1 MWALPSDCLSR
12 LLGHGSHLFDAQM
25 VGLPEYYMT
34 SLRVSNQNHKNKLSK
49 TKQIAIHGH
58 KNDMTSTIISMGPLA
73 QSALLPPV
81 SKGSQSDSPTCA
93 EKKGF
98 QKRKTWTFYWSL
110 MRFEMIQKLVFTVF
124 TTKNTQNKRLTLMKC
139 WLLVGRYPK
148 WQNESL
154 ILLSLLDHQNVH
166 A

>member
-1 MWALPSDCLSR
+1 MSLALRLS
-12 LLGHGSHLFDAQM
+12 LTSTWPWFTLIDAQM

-34 SLRVSNQNHKNKLSK
+34 SLRVSNQNHKKK
-49 TKQIAIHGH
+49 VKQNQTNNSHSWSQKRYDQHHHFNESIGRVPCFHPWAKGL
-58 KNDMTSTIISMGPLA
+58 KAT
-73 QSALLPPV
+73 LPPALRKSV
-81 SKGSQSDSPTCA
+81 SK
-93 EKKGF
+93 
-98 QKRKTWTFYWSL
+98 KTWTFYWSL

-124 TTKNTQNKRLTLMKC
+124 TTKNTQKKRLTLMKC
-139 WLLVGRYPK
+139 WLVVGRYPK